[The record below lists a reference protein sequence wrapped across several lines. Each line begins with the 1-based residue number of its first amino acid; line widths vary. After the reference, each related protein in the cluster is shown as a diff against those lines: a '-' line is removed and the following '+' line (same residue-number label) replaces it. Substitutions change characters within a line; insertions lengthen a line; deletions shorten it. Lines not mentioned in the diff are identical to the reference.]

1 MRDMFA
7 FARGILLESAKD
19 EIKRGKTWIH
29 GYYCQMQET
38 TYAFEEDYKRFPVKT
53 FHMIAQDS
61 MTDWGL
67 PNKLRLYEVDPETVD
82 MYTGKTDMNAR
93 RIFEGDILK
102 IPSTGEI
109 VSVWWDESKCGFV
122 CRGGEMSPVQIG
134 NVCYRAEV
142 IGNIFD
148 NPELWR
154 EVC

>member
-19 EIKRGKTWIH
+19 ERGKTWIH

-67 PNKLRLYEVDPETVD
+67 PNKLRLYEVDPETVG
-82 MYTGKTDMNAR
+82 MYTGKTDMNVR

-109 VSVWWDESKCGFV
+109 VSVWWDESKCSFV